1 MRQGARLLFAAAA
14 LAATAGPAA
23 AQGPS
28 VGELESIAA
37 QREREIS
44 TLETRLRGLSAF
56 QDSLVRAK
64 SRAASG
70 SARFQTLSNQILE
83 NSARIEPVQRDLRTH
98 YTQLRTLKTE
108 IYQTYNRE
116 IARTQQRIDELKGQG
131 RTTRNS
137 AEMRALV
144 QRLPELVQGRNEVS
158 TELEEIE
165 EDLYLPELVYVQ
177 NDGPR
182 DLRRKE
188 AQAQDA
194 VALIQRR
201 IGAIENLIAEENR
214 ELRMRREADRLQRDL
229 ELWGDDRGT
238 GDELEAVLQQQA
250 GGGRPQGQGD
260 PFGES
265 PEQRIRR
272 LQQRRL
278 ELLDRREEY
287 RRKAESFAQ
296 LLREFY
302 P

>member
-1 MRQGARLLFAAAA
+1 MRRGPRLLFVAAV
-14 LAATAGPAA
+14 LVATAGPAA

-28 VGELESIAA
+28 IAELESIAN
-37 QREREIS
+37 QREREIA
-44 TLETRLRGLSAF
+44 TLETRLRGLSAL

-64 SRAASG
+64 GRATPG
-70 SARFQTLSNQILE
+70 SARFQSLSNQILE
-83 NSARIEPVQRDLRTH
+83 NSTRIEPVQRDLRTH
-98 YTQLRTLKTE
+98 YTQLRSLKTE
-108 IYQTYNRE
+108 IYQSYNRE

-137 AEMRALV
+137 AEMRTLTE
-144 QRLPELVQGRNEVS
+144 RLPELVQGRTDIS

-177 NDGPR
+177 TDGPR

-188 AQAQDA
+188 AQARDA

-201 IGAIENLIAEENR
+201 IDGIENLIAEENR

-238 GDELEAVLQQQA
+238 GDELEAALQQQA
-250 GGGRPQGQGD
+250 GGGRPEGPGD

-287 RRKAESFAQ
+287 RRKVESFAQ